1 MKRYGEKATREA
13 LTNGATI
20 RYNEHFTA
28 DPGYRVRL
36 NGETLGY
43 IVQDLFLKLFHDGTI
58 EVSRVDYSFEEY
70 TMTAQAAEKHPFSVA
85 ACVAHIR
92 NFHVKLKH
100 QDAPEVM
107 TDLLHCEDVNGS
119 MFNRNMWK
127 AFEIVF
133 PNFPVSMEVACNIYG
148 AAADFDGKVED
159 LDRVARN
166 IREYGHA
173 IIWEEEDARRAEE
186 QEAQEQPQEAPQPE
200 PKYYRNC
207 ETQETTNSATE
218 AMSWHRAGIN
228 VTVCQRLAADH
239 VRIVRISGAPQEQ
252 PKSEDEENREYAQR
266 IAQEVETYYRGHLRR
281 CPCCEAIV
289 ERDDWDGLDVFTCP
303 HCNDLDDVGQ
313 WEALTL
319 HDYLEDVLDITYIVQ
334 SDRQTLDGAKFY
346 VTLGGPSVWLDT
358 CSRSVELRWGGRSA
372 SWGLT
377 WNVCEALDEIAQEYW
392 DMG

>member
-20 RYNEHFTA
+20 REIH
-28 DPGYRVRL
+28 DPMRGPIWRVRRDD
-36 NGETLGY
+36 ETLGY
-43 IVQDLFLKLFHDGTI
+43 ITMDLFTKLHQDGTI
-58 EVSRVDYSFEEY
+58 ERIAYGYMHEDY
-70 TMTAQAAEKHPFSVA
+70 AAPAPAPEASPFGLE
-85 ACVAHIR
+85 ACVEHIR
-92 NFHVKLKH
+92 DEIKRHNW
-100 QDAPEVM
+100 DAPEM
-107 TDLLHCEDVNGS
+107 MADLLHAADLNGPF
-119 MFNRNMWK
+119 FNSKMWD
-127 AFEIVF
+127 AFNVVF
-133 PNFPVSMEVACNIYG
+133 PEFPVSLDVAREIYA

-166 IREYGHA
+166 IREYGQA
-173 IIWEEEDARRAEE
+173 IIWEEEDARRA
-186 QEAQEQPQEAPQPE
+186 QEQPQE
-200 PKYYRNC
+200 
-207 ETQETTNSATE
+207 
-218 AMSWHRAGIN
+218 
-228 VTVCQRLAADH
+228 
-239 VRIVRISGAPQEQ
+239 APQEQ

-266 IAQEVETYYRGHLRR
+266 IAQEVESYYRGHLRR

-289 ERDDWDGLDVFTCP
+289 ERDDWDDLDVFTCP
-303 HCNDLDDVGQ
+303 HCDDLDDVDS

-377 WNVCEALDEIAQEYW
+377 WEVCEELDEIAQEYW

>member
-13 LTNGATI
+13 LKNGATI
-20 RYNEHFTA
+20 RYNEYFTA
-28 DPGYRVRL
+28 DPGYRVRM

-43 IVQDLFLKLFHDGTI
+43 IIQDLFLKLRQDGTI
-58 EVSRVDYSFEEY
+58 ERTAYGYNHEDY

-92 NFHVKLKH
+92 SFHVELKQQDAKATHDDLKH
-100 QDAPEVM
+100 SEE
-107 TDLLHCEDVNGS
+107 LNGPF
-119 MFNRNMWK
+119 FNRNMWK
-127 AFEIVF
+127 AFAIVF
-133 PNFPVSMEVACNIYG
+133 P
-148 AAADFDGKVED
+148 DFV
-159 LDRVARN
+159 
-166 IREYGHA
+166 
-173 IIWEEEDARRAEE
+173 EEEQQPEE
-186 QEAQEQPQEAPQPE
+186 PTTEAQETDWDALSDSVHADVSASLAKAGLLAEA
-200 PKYYRNC
+200 
-207 ETQETTNSATE
+207 
-218 AMSWHRAGIN
+218 
-228 VTVCQRLAADH
+228 
-239 VRIVRISGAPQEQ
+239 QEQ

-266 IAQEVETYYRGHLRR
+266 IAQEVENYHRGHLRR

-289 ERDDWDGLDVFTCP
+289 ERDDWDDLDVFTCP
-303 HCNDLDDVGQ
+303 HCDDLDDVGQ

-319 HDYLEDVLDITYIVQ
+319 HDYLEDVLEITYVVQ

-377 WNVCEALDEIAQEYW
+377 WEVCEDLDEIAQEYW